1 MSYRTIFQILLML
14 AIISTLCICIMKPQ
28 MHKSVLVYNSDY
40 IITPS
45 QEVETETQQVPVME
59 MKTGP
64 QNKENKVEEIYDI
77 QTYSSPQTEVSVVR
91 LENSQP
97 SVVKEVMPVKKQ
109 QTNVSTQKTDVV
121 SPKTTAQKVVTT
133 TPSINLQKILDNNKT
148 IQNAPKTEVQ
158 SAPAPVRTAVVP
170 KTGSATVTK
179 TAPAPA
185 VIPQATTKTT
195 QSAPQP
201 KVLTAAEEE
210 IAWNIWRSNL
220 QNQLMRDVKLPSI
233 PQGTRFDYSFT
244 VDKYGKVTDVKTY
257 ATPSSYTP
265 YAIQY
270 IAPVIRNYQ
279 GRSILRFPEGSQRV
293 TTVAKGAWKISASS
307 KYSTPQDYNDVE
319 KVTK

>member
-1 MSYRTIFQILLML
+1 MSYRTILQILIIL

-59 MKTGP
+59 MQSGP
-64 QNKENKVEEIYDI
+64 KVKEDKVEEVYDT
-77 QTYSSPQTEVSVVR
+77 QTSIVPQQEVNVTKSISSV
-91 LENSQP
+91 P
-97 SVVKEVMPVKKQ
+97 SVVTDVVPMKKQ
-109 QTNVSTQKTDVV
+109 QTKVSTQKSDVV
-121 SPKTTAQKVVTT
+121 SPKTTSQKVTT
-133 TPSINLQKILDNNKT
+133 TSPTVNLQKILDNNKS
-148 IQNAPKTEVQ
+148 IQNSQPIEVQ
-158 SAPAPVRTAVVP
+158 SAPAPVKIAVAPQRTTNTETKTVSAPVAIPQTAVKPAQNAP
-170 KTGSATVTK
+170 K
-179 TAPAPA
+179 
-185 VIPQATTKTT
+185 
-195 QSAPQP
+195 P

-220 QNQLMRDVKLPSI
+220 QNQLMRDVKLPTI

-279 GRSILRFPEGSQRV
+279 GRSILKFPEGSQRV

-319 KVTK
+319 KVIK